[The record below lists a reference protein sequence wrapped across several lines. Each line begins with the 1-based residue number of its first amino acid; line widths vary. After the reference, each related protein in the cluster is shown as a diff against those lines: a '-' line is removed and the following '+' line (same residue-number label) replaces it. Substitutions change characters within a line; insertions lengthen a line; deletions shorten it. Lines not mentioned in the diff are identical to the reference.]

1 MVCGVSPAVSPV
13 AALRS
18 LARQLSE
25 RAWVVSIK
33 VIETARVPVIK
44 ALAALPPSSAALCE
58 GSQLQLDVSGLGDAA
73 MRCPVAAPAHTSL
86 DAAQALPRSGEKG
99 VSPASAHLS
108 TDSNRCGWMPTR

>member
-58 GSQLQLDVSGLGDAA
+58 GSQLQLDVSLEGLDHTGAA
-73 MRCPVAAPAHTSL
+73 STRLMRDVFCANLPVLRPMVLVLKQVAACPCS
-86 DAAQALPRSGEKG
+86 
-99 VSPASAHLS
+99 
-108 TDSNRCGWMPTR
+108 